1 MNWVD
6 VVIAVLV
13 VAAIANGVV
22 SGAITQALSLGGL
35 VLGVYL
41 GADLAPALTRTA
53 TDQTT
58 KAAIALACVFG
69 LAVAFAAVG
78 NVVGSYVARRIWA
91 TPLRLVDAG
100 LGVVMAVV
108 VTLFVAWLLGNMLSS
123 EPVRPVAAEV
133 QRSAILRFL
142 DRILPPSPA
151 VIARVQRLIDAGG
164 LPQVFAQLEPRSAPT
179 LPLPASPSVRAA
191 FEHAA
196 ASTLKIEGAACGRIQ
211 EGSGFVI
218 APGVVVTNA
227 HVVAGVRQPFIFA
240 NGVDTPA
247 IPILFDPNL
256 DIAVMRDA
264 SINAPPLHLA
274 STTVPRGTG
283 AAVLGYPGGGPLT
296 VHAAIVLTEIEAVGR
311 NIYGTSTTKRDV
323 YELEGVV
330 RPGNS
335 GGPFVEP
342 DGTVIGVVF
351 ARSSLNNDIGYALT
365 SPDVRKR
372 TLQAET
378 LDTPVATGPC
388 TAG

>member
-1 MNWVD
+1 
-6 VVIAVLV
+6 
-13 VAAIANGVV
+13 
-22 SGAITQALSLGGL
+22 
-35 VLGVYL
+35 
-41 GADLAPALTRTA
+41 
-53 TDQTT
+53 
-58 KAAIALACVFG
+58 
-69 LAVAFAAVG
+69 
-78 NVVGSYVARRIWA
+78 
-91 TPLRLVDAG
+91 
-100 LGVVMAVV
+100 
-108 VTLFVAWLLGNMLSS
+108 
-123 EPVRPVAAEV
+123 
-133 QRSAILRFL
+133 
-142 DRILPPSPA
+142 
-151 VIARVQRLIDAGG
+151 
-164 LPQVFAQLEPRSAPT
+164 
-179 LPLPASPSVRAA
+179 PLPASPSVRAA

-218 APGVVVTNA
+218 APGIVVTNA
-227 HVVAGVRQPFIFA
+227 HVVAGVRQPFILA